1 MRNWS
6 NRNRV
11 IWSTQ
16 TQQLAAGVSCAH
28 ALIGIFLLW
37 DAGRASDTHIHK
49 ITHTTV
55 EGRGGMGEAQTSGEK
70 SGDEAKGIDQ
80 REGASV
86 NEGEQDR
93 EIQAVSERQLEGW
106 VSNGEAEED
115 KSRGIQRGTRRN
127 PPMRSLMVQPS
138 GWGRWQEVWGWIDP
152 IPQTGVENFL
162 SLRKN
167 GWRVKKS
174 GEDRRKV
181 GARVSERASELKRER
196 EKKVKR
202 RLKGENS

>member
-1 MRNWS
+1 
-6 NRNRV
+6 
-11 IWSTQ
+11 
-16 TQQLAAGVSCAH
+16 
-28 ALIGIFLLW
+28 
-37 DAGRASDTHIHK
+37 
-49 ITHTTV
+49 
-55 EGRGGMGEAQTSGEK
+55 MGEAQTSGEK

-138 GWGRWQEVWGWIDP
+138 G
-152 IPQTGVENFL
+152 
-162 SLRKN
+162 
-167 GWRVKKS
+167 
-174 GEDRRKV
+174 
-181 GARVSERASELKRER
+181 
-196 EKKVKR
+196 
-202 RLKGENS
+202 